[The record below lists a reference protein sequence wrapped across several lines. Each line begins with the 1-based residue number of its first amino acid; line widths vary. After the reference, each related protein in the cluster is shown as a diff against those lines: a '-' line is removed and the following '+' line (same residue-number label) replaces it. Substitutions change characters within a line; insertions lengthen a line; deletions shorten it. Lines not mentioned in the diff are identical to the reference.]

1 MYRHLLVPL
10 DGSDLSIQIVGQ
22 SIEFARTLGARI
34 TFFHAAPRGV
44 AAMTGE
50 EVIWNTAGE
59 ADSGASQVLAKA
71 EAAARAHDVPCRTVG
86 VVDDKPYEAILT
98 AARDAGCDLI
108 YMASHGRASNL
119 GMMIGSQTIRVL
131 THTEIPVL
139 VAATRNPDSTARALG
154 VIRDEHRSLAAVMHA
169 WIHLLQGA
177 RADGKHPERELLRA
191 IVFYI
196 RDFPVTQHHP
206 KEDDYLFRRLRE
218 RTSSVDA
225 ELDELQ
231 RQHERDHQMVAEL
244 SALVEQVPLDLTKL
258 EEAVQR
264 YARFIWDHMGREE
277 GVILPAAQRYL
288 SKEDWIDID
297 RAFAS
302 NNDPR
307 FSGETEL
314 QYGRLLGRIVELSK
328 RERR

>member
-1 MYRHLLVPL
+1 MYRHMLVPL

-34 TFFHAAPRGV
+34 TFFHAAPREV

-50 EVIWNTAGE
+50 DVVWKTG
-59 ADSGASQVLAKA
+59 GASGSGSSDVLAKA

-86 VVDDKPYEAILT
+86 VIDDKPHEAILA
-98 AARDAGCDLI
+98 AARDGGCDLI
-108 YMASHGRASNL
+108 YMASHGRASSL

-196 RDFPVTQHHP
+196 RDFPLTQHHP
-206 KEDDYLFRRLRE
+206 KEDDYLFRRLRQ

-244 SALVEQVPLDLTKL
+244 AALVEQVPLDLAKL
-258 EEAVQR
+258 DDAVQR

-277 GVILPAAQRYL
+277 AVILPAAQRYL
-288 SKEDWIDID
+288 SDTDWVDID
-297 RAFAS
+297 QAFAS
-302 NNDPR
+302 NTDPR

-314 QYGRLLGRIVELSK
+314 QYRRLLGRIVEMAK